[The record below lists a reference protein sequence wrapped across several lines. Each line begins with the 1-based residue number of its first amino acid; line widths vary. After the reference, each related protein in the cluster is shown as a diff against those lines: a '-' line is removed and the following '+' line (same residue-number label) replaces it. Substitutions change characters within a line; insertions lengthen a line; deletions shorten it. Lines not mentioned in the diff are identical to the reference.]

1 MSTVSEVADG
11 GAVHVTGGAD
21 VVRTGDRV

>member
-1 MSTVSEVADG
+1 LSTVSEVADG
-11 GAVHVTGGAD
+11 GAVYVTGGAD